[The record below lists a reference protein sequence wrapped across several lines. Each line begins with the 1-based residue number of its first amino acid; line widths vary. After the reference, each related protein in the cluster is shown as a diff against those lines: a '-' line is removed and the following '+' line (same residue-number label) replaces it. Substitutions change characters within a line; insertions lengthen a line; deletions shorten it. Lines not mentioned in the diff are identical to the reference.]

1 MPTSIL
7 DILVGDRD
15 EKRAYRQLMKRVNAL
30 PETYRAA
37 FKKIQAYLYS
47 TGAAG
52 CDISA
57 LTDLA
62 ELLEGGAAEKR
73 PVSALIGEDAA
84 AFCDEWSRAASVGTI
99 TSREKLNRDILE
111 YFRGEEKA
119 GDGAHEQDAGR

>member
-1 MPTSIL
+1 MTLELAPTPTATLIEGGVGCGKTAA
-7 DILVGDRD
+7 LVA
-15 EKRAYRQLMKRVNAL
+15 RA
-30 PETYRAA
+30 
-37 FKKIQAYLYS
+37 S
-47 TGAAG
+47 
-52 CDISA
+52 
-57 LTDLA
+57 